1 MTIMG
6 QRVCVRVEAGVY
18 ASVNMCRFTPDF
30 DFTYVVT
37 GDYSSC
43 QRLLVETLKKT
54 PQFEIHVYKILF
66 LDRTIR
72 VFDDCSLMDIIA
84 RNREKM
90 R

>member
-43 QRLLVETLKKT
+43 QRLLVETLKKRRNLRYT
-54 PQFEIHVYKILF
+54 STRSYSWIEQFV
-66 LDRTIR
+66 
-72 VFDDCSLMDIIA
+72 CLMIA
-84 RNREKM
+84 R
-90 R
+90 